1 MPRASQLSGNSAA
14 IEPRLSFKQPHP
26 PMPHNVPLPATV
38 PVMPL
43 PGVLLFP
50 NALLPLHIFE
60 PRFRQMLEHALLAD
74 RMLCVALVRPE
85 RPRWRSS
92 ADFFPVSTVGLIRAC
107 VGRGDG
113 TSDLI
118 LQGMQRVK
126 FSGFTQEAPYPLAQI
141 KPLKTR
147 TKLTVET
154 DALAAK
160 VLEFYGQLKSDG
172 RELPE
177 KIDRYLSE
185 MSDPEMLADLIA
197 ATFISDAARRQQLLE
212 ELDLNARL
220 RLLIQYL
227 REEGGSAAA

>member
-1 MPRASQLSGNSAA
+1 MPEAV
-14 IEPRLSFKQPHP
+14 E
-26 PMPHNVPLPATV
+26 LPAAV

-60 PRFRQMLEHALLAD
+60 PRFREMLARALDDD
-74 RMLCVALVRPE
+74 RMLCVALVKPE
-85 RPRWRSS
+85 RQQWRTS
-92 ADFFPVSTVGLIRAC
+92 ADFFSVSTVGLIRAC
-107 VGRGDG
+107 VGRSDG

-118 LQGMQRVK
+118 LQGIRRVK
-126 FSGFTQEAPYPLAQI
+126 FSDFEQEAPFPIARI

-147 TKLTVET
+147 TKPTVET

-160 VLEFYGQLKSDG
+160 VVEFYTRLKSSE
-172 RELPE
+172 RALPE
-177 KIDRYLSE
+177 KIDRYLGE

-197 ATFISDAARRQQLLE
+197 STFVSGATRRQQLLE
-212 ELDLNARL
+212 ELDLNQRL

-227 REEGGSAAA
+227 REENGSGA

>member
-1 MPRASQLSGNSAA
+1 MPDQ
-14 IEPRLSFKQPHP
+14 
-26 PMPHNVPLPATV
+26 VTLPATV

-43 PGVLLFP
+43 NGVLLFP

-60 PRFRQMLEHALLAD
+60 PRFRAMLDHALLAD

-85 RPRWRSS
+85 RDQWRTS

-107 VGRGDG
+107 VGRDDG

-126 FSGFTQEAPYPLAQI
+126 FSGFEQEAPYPLAQI

-147 TKLTVET
+147 TKLDVET

-160 VLEFYGQLKSDG
+160 VLEIYSQLKSNG

-185 MSDPEMLADLIA
+185 MNDPEMLADLIGS
-197 ATFISDAARRQQLLE
+197 TFISDIGRRQQLLE

-227 REEGGSAAA
+227 RDEGSSAAA

>member
-1 MPRASQLSGNSAA
+1 MSHAV
-14 IEPRLSFKQPHP
+14 E
-26 PMPHNVPLPATV
+26 LPTTV

-43 PGVLLFP
+43 PAVLLFP

-60 PRFRQMLEHALLAD
+60 PRFRQMLEHALSSD
-74 RMLCVALVRPE
+74 RMFCVALVRPE
-85 RPRWRSS
+85 RHHWRTS
-92 ADFFPVSTVGLIRAC
+92 ADFFHISTIGLIRAC

-118 LQGMQRVK
+118 LQGIRRVR
-126 FSGFTQEAPYPLAQI
+126 FTGFDQETPFPIARLQ
-141 KPLKTR
+141 PLKTR
-147 TKLTVET
+147 TRLTVET

-160 VLEFYGQLKSDG
+160 VLEFYAQLKNSG

-185 MSDPEMLADLIA
+185 MTDPEMLADLLA
-197 ATFISDAARRQQLLE
+197 STFINDAARRQQLLE
-212 ELDLNARL
+212 ELDLNQRL

>member
-1 MPRASQLSGNSAA
+1 MA
-14 IEPRLSFKQPHP
+14 ET
-26 PMPHNVPLPATV
+26 VELPKAV

-60 PRFRQMLEHALLAD
+60 PRFREMLTRALGDD

-85 RPRWRSS
+85 RQQWRTSD
-92 ADFFPVSTVGLIRAC
+92 DFYPVSTVGLIRAC
-107 VGRGDG
+107 VGRPDG

-118 LQGMQRVK
+118 LQGIRRVK
-126 FSGFTQEAPYPLAQI
+126 FSAFEQETPFPIALI
-141 KPLKTR
+141 KPLKTH
-147 TKLTVET
+147 TKFTVET

-160 VLEFYGQLKSDG
+160 VLEFYAQLKNNG
-172 RELPE
+172 RALPE
-177 KIDRYLSE
+177 KVDRYVSE

-197 ATFISDAARRQQLLE
+197 STFISDATRRQRLLE
-212 ELDLNARL
+212 ELDLNQRL

-227 REEGGSAAA
+227 REESGIDP

>member
-1 MPRASQLSGNSAA
+1 MP
-14 IEPRLSFKQPHP
+14 ET
-26 PMPHNVPLPATV
+26 VELPAAV

-60 PRFRQMLEHALLAD
+60 PRFRDMLDHALQDD
-74 RMLCVALVRPE
+74 RMFCVALVRPE
-85 RPRWRSS
+85 RQQWRTSE
-92 ADFFPVSTVGLIRAC
+92 DFFPVSTVGVIRAC
-107 VGRGDG
+107 VGRSDG

-118 LQGMQRVK
+118 LQGIRRVK
-126 FSGFTQEAPYPLAQI
+126 FSEFEQEAPFPIARI

-160 VLEFYGQLKSDG
+160 VLEFYTRLKSSE
-172 RELPE
+172 RALPE

-197 ATFISDAARRQQLLE
+197 STFLGDVTHRQQLLE
-212 ELDLNARL
+212 ELDLNQRL

-227 REEGGSAAA
+227 SEENGSGA

>member
-1 MPRASQLSGNSAA
+1 MPETVSL
-14 IEPRLSFKQPHP
+14 P
-26 PMPHNVPLPATV
+26 PTV

-60 PRFRQMLEHALLAD
+60 PRFRAMLAHALDDD

-85 RPRWRSS
+85 RQQWRTSD
-92 ADFFPVSTVGLIRAC
+92 DFYPVSTVGLIRAC
-107 VGRGDG
+107 VGRADG

-118 LQGMQRVK
+118 LQGIRRVK
-126 FSGFTQEAPYPLAQI
+126 FSDFEQESPFPIARI

-147 TKLTVET
+147 TRLTVET

-160 VLEFYGQLKSDG
+160 VLEFYSGLKESG

-177 KIDRYLSE
+177 KIDRYLTD
-185 MSDPEMLADLIA
+185 MNDPEMLADLIA
-197 ATFISDAARRQQLLE
+197 STFISDAARRQELLE
-212 ELDLNARL
+212 ELDLNQRL

-227 REEGGSAAA
+227 REEAG

>member
-1 MPRASQLSGNSAA
+1 MSQT
-14 IEPRLSFKQPHP
+14 I
-26 PMPHNVPLPATV
+26 PLPAAV

-60 PRFRQMLEHALLAD
+60 ARFREMLDRALGAD

-85 RPRWRSS
+85 RHHWRTS
-92 ADFFPVSTVGLIRAC
+92 ADFFPISTVGLIRAC
-107 VGRGDG
+107 VGRSDG

-118 LQGMQRVK
+118 LQGIERVK
-126 FSGFTQEAPYPLAQI
+126 FSSFTQEAPYPIARI
-141 KPLKTR
+141 KALKTR
-147 TKLTVET
+147 TNFTVET

-160 VLEFYGQLKSDG
+160 VLEFYDQLKSSG
-172 RELPE
+172 RDLPE
-177 KIDRYLSE
+177 KVDRYLSE

-197 ATFISDAARRQQLLE
+197 STFISDVERRQQLLE
-212 ELDLNARL
+212 ELDLNRRL

>member
-1 MPRASQLSGNSAA
+1 MPEA
-14 IEPRLSFKQPHP
+14 IE
-26 PMPHNVPLPATV
+26 LPAAV

-60 PRFRQMLEHALLAD
+60 LRFREMLARALD
-74 RMLCVALVRPE
+74 DNRMLCVALVRPE
-85 RPRWRSS
+85 RQQWRTS

-107 VGRGDG
+107 VGRSDG

-118 LQGMQRVK
+118 LQGIRRVK
-126 FSGFTQEAPYPLAQI
+126 FSEFEQEVPFPIARI

-147 TKLTVET
+147 TKATVET
-154 DALAAK
+154 DALSAK
-160 VLEFYGQLKSDG
+160 VLEFYTRLKSSE
-172 RELPE
+172 RALPE

-185 MSDPEMLADLIA
+185 MSDPEMLTDLIA
-197 ATFISDAARRQQLLE
+197 STFISGATRRQQLLE
-212 ELDLNARL
+212 ELDLNQRL

-227 REEGGSAAA
+227 REENGNGT

>member
-1 MPRASQLSGNSAA
+1 MP
-14 IEPRLSFKQPHP
+14 ET
-26 PMPHNVPLPATV
+26 VELPNAV

-43 PGVLLFP
+43 TGMLLFP

-60 PRFRQMLEHALLAD
+60 PRFREMLARALDDD

-85 RPRWRSS
+85 RPEWRTS

-107 VGRGDG
+107 VGRSDG

-118 LQGMQRVK
+118 LQGIRRVK
-126 FSGFTQEAPYPLAQI
+126 FSEFEQESPFPIARI

-160 VLEFYGQLKSDG
+160 VLEFYTRLKESG

-197 ATFISDAARRQQLLE
+197 ATFISDPARRQQLLE
-212 ELDLNARL
+212 ELDLNQRL
-220 RLLIQYL
+220 RLLIQSL
-227 REEGGSAAA
+227 REEIA

>member
-1 MPRASQLSGNSAA
+1 MT
-14 IEPRLSFKQPHP
+14 ET
-26 PMPHNVPLPATV
+26 VELPNAV

-60 PRFRQMLEHALLAD
+60 PRFREMLARALD
-74 RMLCVALVRPE
+74 DHRMLCVALVRPE
-85 RPRWRSS
+85 REQWRTSD
-92 ADFFPVSTVGLIRAC
+92 DFFPVSTVGLIRAC
-107 VGRGDG
+107 VGRSDG

-118 LQGMQRVK
+118 LQGIRRVR
-126 FSGFTQEAPYPLAQI
+126 FSDFEQEAPFPIARI

-160 VLEFYGQLKSDG
+160 VLEFYARLKEAG

-177 KIDRYLSE
+177 KIDRYLSK
-185 MSDPEMLADLIA
+185 MNDPEMLADLIA
-197 ATFISDAARRQQLLE
+197 ATFISDPARRQQLLE
-212 ELDLNARL
+212 ELDLNQRL

-227 REEGGSAAA
+227 REESA

>member
-1 MPRASQLSGNSAA
+1 MS
-14 IEPRLSFKQPHP
+14 ET
-26 PMPHNVPLPATV
+26 VELPATV

-43 PGVLLFP
+43 IGVLLFP

-60 PRFRQMLEHALLAD
+60 PRFRDMLEHALQDD

-85 RPRWRSS
+85 RERWRTS

-107 VGRGDG
+107 VGRSDG

-118 LQGMQRVK
+118 LQGIRRVK
-126 FSGFTQEAPYPLAQI
+126 FSEFEQEVPFPIARIEA
-141 KPLKTR
+141 LKTR
-147 TKLTVET
+147 TKPSVET

-160 VLEFYGQLKSDG
+160 VLEFYAHLKESG

-185 MSDPEMLADLIA
+185 LSDPEMLADMIA
-197 ATFISDAARRQQLLE
+197 STFVNDSARRQQLLE
-212 ELDLNARL
+212 ELDLNQRL
-220 RLLIQYL
+220 RLLIQFL
-227 REEGGSAAA
+227 REENGGVP

>member
-1 MPRASQLSGNSAA
+1 MP
-14 IEPRLSFKQPHP
+14 ET
-26 PMPHNVPLPATV
+26 VELPNAV

-60 PRFRQMLEHALLAD
+60 PRFRDMLDHALQDD

-85 RPRWRSS
+85 RKQWRTS

-107 VGRGDG
+107 IGRSDG

-118 LQGMQRVK
+118 LQGIRRVK
-126 FSGFTQEAPYPLAQI
+126 FSEFEQEAPFPIARI

-147 TKLTVET
+147 TRLTVET

-160 VLEFYGQLKSDG
+160 VLEFYTRLKESG

-177 KIDRYLSE
+177 KIDRYLNE
-185 MSDPEMLADLIA
+185 MNDPEMLADLIA
-197 ATFISDAARRQQLLE
+197 STFISDATRRQQLLE
-212 ELDLNARL
+212 ELDLNQRL

-227 REEGGSAAA
+227 REECA

>member
-1 MPRASQLSGNSAA
+1 MP
-14 IEPRLSFKQPHP
+14 ET
-26 PMPHNVPLPATV
+26 VELPNAV

-60 PRFRQMLEHALLAD
+60 PRFRDMLDRALQDD

-85 RPRWRSS
+85 RQQWRSS

-107 VGRGDG
+107 VGRSDG

-118 LQGMQRVK
+118 LQGIRRVK
-126 FSGFTQEAPYPLAQI
+126 FSEFEQEAPFPIARI

-160 VLEFYGQLKSDG
+160 VLEFYTRLKESG

-185 MSDPEMLADLIA
+185 MNDPEMLADLIA
-197 ATFISDAARRQQLLE
+197 ATFISDATRRQQLLE
-212 ELDLNARL
+212 ELDLNQRL

-227 REEGGSAAA
+227 REESA

>member
-1 MPRASQLSGNSAA
+1 MPQLA
-14 IEPRLSFKQPHP
+14 
-26 PMPHNVPLPATV
+26 LPKTV

-60 PRFRQMLEHALLAD
+60 PRFRQMLDHALRAD
-74 RMLCVALVRPE
+74 RMFCVALVRPE
-85 RPRWRSS
+85 RHHWRTSE
-92 ADFFPVSTVGLIRAC
+92 DLFPVSTVGLIRAC
-107 VGRGDG
+107 VGRQDG

-118 LQGMQRVK
+118 LQGIERVK
-126 FSGFTQEAPYPLAQI
+126 FRSFEQETPYPIARIRRLT
-141 KPLKTR
+141 TR
-147 TKLTVET
+147 TQFTVET

-160 VLEFYGQLKSDG
+160 VLEFYARLKRLGQ
-172 RELPE
+172 ELPE
-177 KIDRYLSE
+177 KVDRYLSE

-197 ATFISDAARRQQLLE
+197 STFISDVSRRQQLLE

-227 REEGGSAAA
+227 REETGSAAA

>member
-1 MPRASQLSGNSAA
+1 MP
-14 IEPRLSFKQPHP
+14 ET
-26 PMPHNVPLPATV
+26 VELPNAV

-60 PRFRQMLEHALLAD
+60 PRFREMLEHALQDD

-85 RPRWRSS
+85 RQQWRTSD
-92 ADFFPVSTVGLIRAC
+92 DFFPVSTVGLIRAC
-107 VGRGDG
+107 VGRSDG

-118 LQGMQRVK
+118 LQGIRRVK
-126 FSGFTQEAPYPLAQI
+126 FSDFEQESPFPIARI

-160 VLEFYGQLKSDG
+160 VLEFYTRLKESG

-185 MSDPEMLADLIA
+185 MNDPEMLADLIA
-197 ATFISDAARRQQLLE
+197 STFISDASRRQQLLE
-212 ELDLNARL
+212 ELDLNQRL

-227 REEGGSAAA
+227 REENA

>member
-1 MPRASQLSGNSAA
+1 MP
-14 IEPRLSFKQPHP
+14 ET
-26 PMPHNVPLPATV
+26 VELPNAV

-43 PGVLLFP
+43 TGILLFP

-60 PRFRQMLEHALLAD
+60 PRFRKMLAHALDDD

-85 RPRWRSS
+85 RQQWRTSD
-92 ADFFPVSTVGLIRAC
+92 DFFPVSTVGLIRAC
-107 VGRGDG
+107 VGRSDG

-118 LQGMQRVK
+118 LQGIRRVK
-126 FSGFTQEAPYPLAQI
+126 FRDFEQETPFPIARI

-160 VLEFYGQLKSDG
+160 VLEFYTRLKESG

-177 KIDRYLSE
+177 KIDLYLSE
-185 MSDPEMLADLIA
+185 MNDPEMLADLIA
-197 ATFISDAARRQQLLE
+197 ATFISDPARRQQLLE
-212 ELDLNARL
+212 ELDLNQRL
-220 RLLIQYL
+220 RLLIQFL
-227 REEGGSAAA
+227 REELL

>member
-1 MPRASQLSGNSAA
+1 MPPISDT
-14 IEPRLSFKQPHP
+14 
-26 PMPHNVPLPATV
+26 VPLPTTV

-43 PGVLLFP
+43 TGVLLFP

-60 PRFRQMLEHALLAD
+60 PRFREMLAHALDDD

-85 RPRWRSS
+85 RSQWRTSD
-92 ADFFPVSTVGLIRAC
+92 DFYEVSTVGLIRAC
-107 VGRGDG
+107 VGRSDG

-118 LQGMQRVK
+118 LQGIHRVK
-126 FSGFTQEAPYPLAQI
+126 FSEFEQETPFPIARI
-141 KPLKTR
+141 KPLETR
-147 TKLTVET
+147 TNLSVET

-160 VLEFYGQLKSDG
+160 VLEFYAQLRNTG

-185 MSDPEMLADLIA
+185 MSDPETLADLIA
-197 ATFISDAARRQQLLE
+197 STFISDTARRQKLLE
-212 ELDLNARL
+212 ELDLNQRL

-227 REEGGSAAA
+227 RDESA

>member
-1 MPRASQLSGNSAA
+1 MPEAV
-14 IEPRLSFKQPHP
+14 E
-26 PMPHNVPLPATV
+26 LPAAV

-60 PRFRQMLEHALLAD
+60 PRFREMLARALDDD
-74 RMLCVALVRPE
+74 RMLCVALIKPE
-85 RPRWRSS
+85 RQQWRSS

-107 VGRGDG
+107 VGRSDG

-118 LQGMQRVK
+118 LQGIRRVK
-126 FSGFTQEAPYPLAQI
+126 FSDFEQEAPFPIARI

-147 TKLTVET
+147 SKLTVET

-160 VLEFYGQLKSDG
+160 VLEFYTRLKESG
-172 RELPE
+172 RELPK

-185 MSDPEMLADLIA
+185 MNDSEMLADLIA
-197 ATFISDAARRQQLLE
+197 STFISDATRRQQLLE
-212 ELDLNARL
+212 ELDLNQRL

-227 REEGGSAAA
+227 REENGGAAA

>member
-1 MPRASQLSGNSAA
+1 MT
-14 IEPRLSFKQPHP
+14 ET
-26 PMPHNVPLPATV
+26 VELPIAV

-60 PRFRQMLEHALLAD
+60 PRFREMLAHALDDD

-85 RPRWRSS
+85 RQQWRTSD
-92 ADFFPVSTVGLIRAC
+92 DFFSVSTVGLIRAC
-107 VGRGDG
+107 VGRSDG

-118 LQGMQRVK
+118 LQGIRRVK
-126 FSGFTQEAPYPLAQI
+126 FSEFEQEAPFPIARI

-160 VLEFYGQLKSDG
+160 VLEFYARLKESG
-172 RELPE
+172 RQLPE
-177 KIDRYLSE
+177 KVDHYLSE
-185 MSDPEMLADLIA
+185 MDDPEMLADLVA
-197 ATFISDAARRQQLLE
+197 ATFITDATRRQQLLE
-212 ELDLNARL
+212 ELDLNQRL

-227 REEGGSAAA
+227 REENGPP

>member
-1 MPRASQLSGNSAA
+1 MPEAV
-14 IEPRLSFKQPHP
+14 E
-26 PMPHNVPLPATV
+26 LPAAV

-60 PRFRQMLEHALLAD
+60 PRFRQMLARALDDD
-74 RMLCVALVRPE
+74 RMLCVALIKPE
-85 RPRWRSS
+85 RQQWRTS
-92 ADFFPVSTVGLIRAC
+92 ADFCPISTVGLIRAC
-107 VGRGDG
+107 VGRSDG

-118 LQGMQRVK
+118 LQGIRRVK
-126 FSGFTQEAPYPLAQI
+126 FSDFEQESPFPIARI

-147 TKLTVET
+147 TRPTVET

-160 VLEFYGQLKSDG
+160 VVEFYTRLKSNE
-172 RELPE
+172 RALPK
-177 KIDRYLSE
+177 KIDRYLGE

-197 ATFISDAARRQQLLE
+197 STFVSGAIRRQQLLE
-212 ELDLNARL
+212 ELDLNQRL

-227 REEGGSAAA
+227 REENGSGA